1 MPRTKLAISVAAM
14 IVVAV
19 GGIWIGQRFGRWVTG
34 PANAQERLP
43 EVTQPAAATSAIQAT
58 PISENIAAIG
68 VSVQQTDGQ
77 SANEQPADFEL
88 LKALNAKSAEKFLK
102 PGWIHF
108 AFQSISDNDDG
119 SNGDLGNGQ
128 VIPLNYISESWYRL
142 NEKGEIVESVSLMIA
157 NDGQIVQVGTLSDGV
172 ARNLTTNYISE
183 GQSPIPLY
191 LDFGFVR
198 DATQAKEEGLQVT
211 QTTAS
216 LDGRKVLVFV
226 IRQSYEMAQKIVGYD
241 QPVTS
246 IEQQA
251 LYDPDTGQ
259 LVQRV
264 TVVKLADGTERVGS
278 GITSVTIEPIGAP
291 PDNVLDY
298 LNMEVV
304 K

>member
-1 MPRTKLAISVAAM
+1 MPRAKLVISVAAM
-14 IVVAV
+14 IAVAV
-19 GGIWIGQRFGRWVTG
+19 GGVWIGQHFGRWVTG
-34 PANAQERLP
+34 LANAQEKLP
-43 EVTQPAAATSAIQAT
+43 EVTQPTAETSAIEAT
-58 PISENIAAIG
+58 PISENIAATSI
-68 VSVQQTDGQ
+68 SSQQTDEQ

-88 LKALNAKSAEKFLK
+88 LKALNAKSAEKFLR
-102 PGWIHF
+102 PGWIYF
-108 AFQSISDNDDG
+108 KFQSISDNDNG
-119 SNGDLGNGQ
+119 NNGDLGNGQ

-142 NEKGEIVESVSLMIA
+142 NEKGEIVESVSLMIT
-157 NDGQIVQVGTLSDGV
+157 DSGQIVQVGTLRDGV
-172 ARNLTTNYISE
+172 GRNLTTNYISE
-183 GQSPIPLY
+183 EQGPIPLY

-211 QTTAS
+211 QTTA
-216 LDGRKVLVFV
+216 LFDGREVLMFV
-226 IRQSYEMAQKIVGYD
+226 IRQSYEMAQEIVGYD

-246 IEQQA
+246 TEQQA

-278 GITSVTIEPIGAP
+278 GIRSVTIEPINTP

-298 LNMEVV
+298 LSVEGV